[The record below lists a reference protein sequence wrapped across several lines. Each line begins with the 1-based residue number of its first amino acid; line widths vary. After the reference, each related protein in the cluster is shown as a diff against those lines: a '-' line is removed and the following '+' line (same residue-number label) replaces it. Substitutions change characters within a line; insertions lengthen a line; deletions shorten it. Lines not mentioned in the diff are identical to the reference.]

1 MLWRTRLRTFDL
13 SHRALLMGVLNVTPD
28 SFSDGGKF
36 HDNVEAAVAHGLRLA
51 AEGAEI
57 LDIGGESARPGAP
70 PVSPEEEARRVLP
83 VIRELRERLPEISIS
98 IDTMKAEVAAAAVE
112 AGADIV
118 NDIQGLHG
126 PGGEEMARVAAET
139 GAGLVVMHMQGT
151 PQTMQLNP
159 RYDDVV
165 AEVKE
170 SLAASLEK
178 ARAAG
183 VAEEAVVVDPGICFG
198 KNLEHNLTLLRRLN
212 ELGVGGRPVLLG
224 VSRKSFLGRLTGVEE
239 PAARLWSTVAVTAL
253 ARRAGARVLRVHD
266 VRENREALRVAE
278 AILGGGPEA

>member
-57 LDIGGESARPGAP
+57 LDIGGESTRPGAP

-126 PGGEEMARVAAET
+126 PGGAEMARVAAET

-183 VAEEAVVVDPGICFG
+183 VAEEAVVVDPGIGFG
-198 KNLEHNLTLLRRLN
+198 KNLEHNLTLLRRLD

-239 PAARLWSTVAVTAL
+239 PVARLWSTVAVTAL

-266 VRENREALRVAE
+266 VRENREALRVTE